1 MKLDIKE
8 MLQKRS
14 RSGKV
19 PRLLLWYLRR
29 LFHEDFLNNFFEKDY
44 SGVEFCSKGIEYL
57 GVTLQVEGTIPDGG
71 PYTFVSNHPLG
82 GADGVA
88 LLSIIGQKGDVML
101 LGNDFLTNIDGIKS
115 MIVPINKLGM
125 QSRKLKEGIDS
136 AYSGPTHIL
145 DFPAGQVSRRNH
157 GVIEDRKWSKRFLI
171 TSIETHRDIVPIHF
185 YGTNS
190 RRFYRMGRIQQI
202 LKLKFPLGMIF
213 LPDELY
219 RSQSKTY
226 RIVIGKPI
234 PYTIF
239 TPDKTDSQWVSY
251 VRDQVYSLKQD

>member
-1 MKLDIKE
+1 MKLDIKQ
-8 MLQKRS
+8 MLEKRS

-19 PRLLLWYLRR
+19 PKLLLRYLRR
-29 LFHEDFLNNFFEKDY
+29 LFHEDFLNRFFEKDY
-44 SGVEFCSKGIEYL
+44 YGLEFCDKALEYL
-57 GVTLQVEGTIPDGG
+57 NITLHVKGTIPNGG

-82 GADGVA
+82 GADGLA
-88 LLSIIGQKGDVML
+88 LLSVIGQKGDIKL
-101 LGNDFLTNIDGIKS
+101 LGNDFLTNIDGLKP
-115 MIVPINKLGM
+115 MIVPVNKIGM
-125 QSRKLKEGIDS
+125 QSRQLKQGIDN

-157 GVIEDRKWSKRFLI
+157 GVIADRKWSKTFLLK
-171 TSIETHRDIVPIHF
+171 SIETRRDIVPIHF

-219 RSQSKTY
+219 RSQGKTY
-226 RIVIGKPI
+226 RIVIGQPI
-234 PYTIF
+234 PWSSFDRSLDIN
-239 TPDKTDSQWVSY
+239 Q
-251 VRDQVYSLKQD
+251 QVEQIKQTTYAL

>member
-1 MKLDIKE
+1 MRLDVKQ
-8 MLQKRS
+8 MLERRS

-29 LFHEDFLNNFFEKDY
+29 LFHEDFINRFLEQGY
-44 SGVEFCSKGIEYL
+44 TGVEFCSKALEYL
-57 GVTLQVEGTIPDGG
+57 GITIEIEGAIPDGG

-82 GADGVA
+82 GADGLA
-88 LLSIIGQKGDVML
+88 LLSIIGQKSDVML
-101 LGNDFLTNIDGIKS
+101 LGNDFLTNIEGLKP
-115 MIVPINKLGM
+115 MIVPVNKIGM
-125 QSRKLKEGIDS
+125 QSRLLKQGIDN
-136 AYSGPTHIL
+136 AYSGGTHIL

-157 GVIEDRKWSKRFLI
+157 GVIQDRKWSKTFLRK
-171 TSIETHRDIVPIHF
+171 SIETHRDIVPIHF

-202 LKLKFPLGMIF
+202 LKLKFPLGMVF

-219 RSQSKTY
+219 RSQGKTY

-234 PYTIF
+234 LWNTFDQNGNINQQVEKIKQTI
-239 TPDKTDSQWVSY
+239 Y
-251 VRDQVYSLKQD
+251 AL

>member
-1 MKLDIKE
+1 MKLDIKQ

-29 LFHEDFLNNFFEKDY
+29 LFHEDFLNSFFEKDY

-82 GADGVA
+82 GADGIA

-115 MIVPINKLGM
+115 MIVPVNKLGM

-136 AYSGPTHIL
+136 AYSGPTHSL
-145 DFPAGQVSRRNH
+145 DCPAGQVSRRNH
-157 GVIEDRKWSKRFLI
+157 GGIEDRKWSKTFLLK
-171 TSIETHRDIVPIHF
+171 SIETHRDIVPIHF

-219 RSQSKTY
+219 RSQGKTY
-226 RIVIGKPI
+226 RIVIGQPI
-234 PYTIF
+234 PWSSFDRSLDINKQVEQIK
-239 TPDKTDSQWVSY
+239 KTAY
-251 VRDQVYSLKQD
+251 AL

>member
-1 MKLDIKE
+1 MKLDIKQ
-8 MLQKRS
+8 MLEKRS

-29 LFHEDFLNNFFEKDY
+29 LFHEDFLNGFFEKDY
-44 SGVEFCSKGIEYL
+44 TGLEFCSKAIEYL
-57 GVTLQVEGTIPDGG
+57 SITLQVEGQIPDGG

-82 GADGVA
+82 GADGLA
-88 LLSIIGQKGDVML
+88 LLSVIGQKGDVML
-101 LGNDFLTNIDGIKS
+101 LGNDFLTNIDGLKP
-115 MIVPINKLGM
+115 MIVPVNKIGM
-125 QSRKLKEGIDS
+125 QSRQLKQGIDN

-145 DFPAGQVSRRNH
+145 DFP
-157 GVIEDRKWSKRFLI
+157 SKTFLLK
-171 TSIETHRDIVPIHF
+171 SIETHRDIVPIHF

-219 RSQSKTY
+219 RSQGKTY
-226 RIVIGKPI
+226 RIVIGQPI
-234 PYTIF
+234 PWSSFDRSLDI
-239 TPDKTDSQWVSY
+239 SQ
-251 VRDQVYSLKQD
+251 QVEQIKQITYAL

>member
-57 GVTLQVEGTIPDGG
+57 GVTLQIEGTIPDGG

-82 GADGVA
+82 GADGAA

-101 LGNDFLTNIDGIKS
+101 LGNDFLTNIDGMKS

-125 QSRKLKEGIDS
+125 QSRKLKEGIDR

-157 GVIEDRKWSKRFLI
+157 GVIEDRKWSKTFLI
-171 TSIETHRDIVPIHF
+171 KSIETHRDIVPIHF

-219 RSQSKTY
+219 RSQGKTY

-234 PYTIF
+234 PWSSFDRSNDINKQVEQIK
-239 TPDKTDSQWVSY
+239 KTAY
-251 VRDQVYSLKQD
+251 AL